1 MIKENISDYISF
13 PFQKLVGNNILS
25 DDPHTLSVDRI
36 VFEANK
42 NREMSGYLIKTDFT
56 FQLIRNRF
64 TNNNSAII
72 ICSKDNG
79 NILNY
84 SLSKIKK
91 YGIDKKYDILLIDDR
106 SSSDDILKLSDEFNT
121 SYLKIENSDD
131 IFNYS
136 VINNIGVSYLKS
148 YNKKTV
154 IFYNNDMWPS
164 NEKTFDNILNKHYA
178 LNSDLTG
185 CRLVYPTE
193 NDYLSLGKPQHLL
206 ATHLNKIYNT
216 IQHGGISFQLR
227 RSFFLGNHN
236 KEQFV
241 YTPSHLWRFCD
252 HDQSIASTDSRCCAI
267 TGALHIIDIDKFIKI
282 GGLNPSMSNTFQ
294 DIDLCMK
301 LLENNMSIHYIGSE
315 YMYHAE
321 SISIYKD
328 NLHTSPQFISD
339 NILWE
344 FLWGAKSSH
353 LIGIE
358 NNI

>member
-1 MIKENISDYISF
+1 MIEENISKYVFF
-13 PFQKLVGNNILS
+13 PFQKLVGDNLLS
-25 DDPHTLSVDRI
+25 DNPHALSVDRI
-36 VFEANK
+36 VFEVDK
-42 NREMSGYLIKTDFT
+42 DRKMSAYSVKTDFT
-56 FQLIRNRF
+56 FQLMRNRF

-79 NILNY
+79 HILNY

-106 SSSDDILKLSDEFNT
+106 SSSGDILKLSDEFNT

-178 LNSDLTG
+178 LNSGLTG

-206 ATHLNKIYNT
+206 DAHLDKIYHT
-216 IQHGGISFQLR
+216 IQHGGINFRLR
-227 RSFFLGNHN
+227 SSFFLKDG
-236 KEQFV
+236 KEQAV
-241 YTPSHLWRFCD
+241 YAPSHLWRFYKYD
-252 HDQSIASTDSRCCAI
+252 NPIASTDSRCLGV
-267 TGALHIIDIDKFIKI
+267 TGALHIIDIDNFMKI
-282 GGLNPSMSNTFQ
+282 GGLNPSMANTFQ

-301 LLENNMSIHYIGSE
+301 LLDHNISIHCVGSE

-328 NLHTSPQFISD
+328 KLHTSPQFISD

-344 FLWGAKSSH
+344 YLWGNKVPQ
-353 LIGIE
+353 LIGIGLE
-358 NNI
+358 N